1 VQRYWLIGA
10 VGVVILCAAIALNF
24 LDDPKPRPVAGG
36 PGVPAATGTVTAGG
50 PAAPQLSARPLRPSF
65 DVVRVNPR
73 GDVVIAGRAAPN
85 AEVIVRSG
93 DTEIGRVTA
102 DSRGEW
108 VLLPSKPLAP
118 GSQELSL
125 ETKGADGGK
134 LTSESSVVLVVPEP
148 GRDIAGRPAAAE
160 QGALA
165 LRVPEGGGPATVMQ
179 GPAGTGAG
187 GGKLSLETA
196 DYDEK
201 GSTTI
206 AGVATPGARVELYV
220 DNSHAGTAK
229 ADAEGRWSVT
239 PERALPPGD
248 YRLRADQLGADGK
261 VTARVETPF
270 NRPAHVAGMPSGMVA
285 FVQPGNSLWRIARR
299 TLGQGVRYT
308 VIYEANRAHIRDP
321 NLIYPGQ
328 VFLIPQ
334 SSQVN

>member
-24 LDDPKPRPVAGG
+24 FNDPKPQIKAGG
-36 PGVPAATGTVTAGG
+36 PGVPAATGSSG
-50 PAAPQLSARPLRPSF
+50 PAAPQLGERPIRPSF
-65 DVVRVNPR
+65 DVVRVNPK

-93 DTEIGRVTA
+93 DQEIGRVTA

-118 GSQELSL
+118 GSQELTL
-125 ETKGADGGK
+125 ETKGADGSQ
-134 LTSESSVVLVVPEP
+134 LTAESNVVLVVPEP
-148 GRDIAGRPAAAE
+148 GRDLAGRPAVGE

-165 LRVPEGGGPATVMQ
+165 LRVPQGGGPATVMQ
-179 GPAGTGAG
+179 GPG
-187 GGKLSLETA
+187 GGSGGGQLSLEIA

-201 GSTTI
+201 GTTTI
-206 AGVATPGARVELYV
+206 SGRATPGARVELYV
-220 DNSHAGTAK
+220 DNSHAGSAR

-239 PERALPPGD
+239 PSHTLPPGE
-248 YRLRADQLGADGK
+248 YRLRADQIGPDGK
-261 VTARVETPF
+261 VASRVETPF
-270 NRPAHVAGMPSGMVA
+270 SRPAQMAGMPSGTVA

-308 VIYEANRAHIRDP
+308 VIYEANRMQIRDP

-334 SSQVN
+334 GSQVN